1 MLFKSANTKFHVL
14 FPAVFIFL
22 LGFISACSANN
33 NTVYEQ
39 LQNESLT
46 YYIDANIGNDNNSG
60 LSPEDAFASSKNIN
74 SIKLLPGTKVLLK
87 SGTKYLGPI
96 EFVGSGTSTNPIII
110 SSYGGEEKP
119 LIEGKGKEKFAVK
132 IYNSSYLELRNIEI
146 TNTGNERK
154 GGRRGIIVEAKDCK
168 ISKHIVL
175 DNLFI
180 HDVNGSLIKKDGGGS
195 AILWQNHGSVLK
207 TKFDSLIIQNCHIK
221 NCTRNAIN
229 SRGYTNRD
237 NWYPSTNVI
246 IRNNLIEGVPGDG
259 IVPIGTDGT
268 LIEYNVMRN
277 CPDVMPVGDAA
288 AGIWPWSADNTLI
301 QFNEVSGHKAK
312 WDAQGFDSDWNCLN
326 TTIQYNYS
334 HDNYGGFLLVCNNG
348 AKYNTPVNIGTKNTI
363 VQYNISV
370 NDGIR
375 PYETHRSWFSPIMHI
390 SGSVENTLLFSNIF
404 IIPEKQKTEI
414 DRTVVQMDNWGGPWP
429 NKTFFFK
436 NIFSLNEVG
445 EMKYGKDKETL
456 AKENIIENRDFS
468 LIENNAAEIPGWAA
482 PYTNALNADYKTK
495 LVNAFFKDDV
505 EMQKLISDL
514 NN

>member
-1 MLFKSANTKFHVL
+1 MLSKNKNLSFHIFGSL
-14 FPAVFIFL
+14 LLICFFIA
-22 LGFISACSANN
+22 INACSANN
-33 NTVYEQ
+33 DFDEP
-39 LQNESLT
+39 QNESLT
-46 YYIDANIGNDNNSG
+46 FYIDSNTGNDSNTG
-60 LSPEDAFASSKNIN
+60 LSPENAFASLNKIN
-74 SIKLLPGTKVLLK
+74 SIELLPGTKVLLK
-87 SGTKYLGPI
+87 SGTKYQGPVV
-96 EFVGSGTSTNPIII
+96 FTGSGTSAQAIII
-110 SSYGGEEKP
+110 SSYGGNEKP
-119 LIEGKGKEKFAVK
+119 LIEGKGIEKYAVK
-132 IYNSSYLELRNIEI
+132 IYNSSYLEFKNIEI
-146 TNTGNERK
+146 TNTGNEPEA
-154 GGRRGIIVEAKDCK
+154 GRRGIIIEAKDCK
-168 ISKHIVL
+168 LSKHIIL

-180 HDVNGSLIKKDGGGS
+180 HDVNGSLVKKDGGGS
-195 AILWQNHGSVLK
+195 AILWQNHGSAIK

-229 SRGYTNRD
+229 SRGYTNRE

-259 IVPIGTDGT
+259 IVPIGTDGAI
-268 LIEYNVMRN
+268 IEYNVMRN
-277 CPDVMPVGDAA
+277 CPDVMPVGDAV
-288 AGIWPWSADNTLI
+288 AGIWPWSSDYTLI

-312 WDAQGFDSDWNCLN
+312 WDAQGFDSDWNCIN

-390 SGSVENTLLFSNIF
+390 SGPVENTLLFSNIF

-436 NIFSLNEVG
+436 NTFSLSEVG
-445 EMKYGKDKETL
+445 EMKYGEDQKTY
-456 AKENIIENRDFS
+456 AKENRLIDKDFG
-468 LIENNAAEIPGWAA
+468 LIENNSTDIPNWAA
-482 PYTNALNADYKTK
+482 PFTNAFDTEYKTK
-495 LVNAFFKDDV
+495 LIDVFFKDDV
-505 EMQKLISDL
+505 EMQKLISEL

>member
-1 MLFKSANTKFHVL
+1 MVKEEGFKNKLFGLVWL
-14 FPAVFIFL
+14 FALIFT
-22 LGFISACSANN
+22 INACSANN
-33 NTVYEQ
+33 DFEELN
-39 LQNESLT
+39 NDSLT
-46 YYIDANIGNDNNSG
+46 YYIDANTGNDNNSG
-60 LSPEDAFASSKNIN
+60 LSPEDAFATLKNLN
-74 SIKLLPGTKVLLK
+74 SVKLLPGTNILLK
-87 SGTKYLGPI
+87 SGTKYRGPV
-96 EFVGSGTSTNPIII
+96 EFVGSGTSPNPIII
-110 SSYGGEEKP
+110 SSYGGEQKP
-119 LIEGKGKEKFAVK
+119 LIEGLGVEKYAVK
-132 IYNSSYLELRNIEI
+132 ILNSNYLELSNIEI
-146 TNTGNERK
+146 TNTGNEREA
-154 GGRRGIIVEAKDCK
+154 GRRGVIIEAKDCK
-168 ISKHIVL
+168 LSKNIIL

-180 HDVNGSLIKKDGGGS
+180 HDVNGSLVKKDGGGS
-195 AILWQNHGSVLK
+195 AILWQNQGSNIK

-221 NCTRNAIN
+221 DCTRNAIN

-268 LIEYNVMRN
+268 IIEYNVMRN
-277 CPDVMPVGDAA
+277 CPDMMTVGDAA
-288 AGIWPWSADNTLI
+288 AGIWPWSSDNTHI

-312 WDAQGFDSDWNCLN
+312 WDAQGFDSDWNCIN

-363 VQYNISV
+363 VQYNISI

-390 SGSVENTLLFSNIF
+390 SGPVENTLLFSNIF

-429 NKTFFFK
+429 NKTFFYK
-436 NIFSLNEVG
+436 NVFSLNEVG
-445 EMKYGKDKETL
+445 QINYGEDKETV
-456 AKENIIENRDFS
+456 AKQNIIEKKGFA
-468 LIENNAAEIPGWAA
+468 LIEDNSAEIPGWAA
-482 PYTNALNADYKTK
+482 PYISDFDTEYKTK
-495 LVNAFFKDDV
+495 LINAFFKDNA
-505 EMQKLISDL
+505 EMQKIISEL